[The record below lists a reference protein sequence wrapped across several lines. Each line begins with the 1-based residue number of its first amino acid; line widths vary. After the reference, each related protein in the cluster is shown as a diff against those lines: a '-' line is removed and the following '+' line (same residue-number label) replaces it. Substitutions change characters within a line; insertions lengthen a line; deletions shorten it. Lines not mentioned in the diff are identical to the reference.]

1 MKRCL
6 IFLLLITFCGGNV
19 EVSNDVIA
27 VEENSTT
34 PQIFSSTTTT
44 FDSDLAWDNFLS
56 AWEQLLKDAPVLS
69 DTELSNT
76 QELLDL
82 WEWGGDRSNT
92 ENQYLFEIQVNG
104 LTCTRL
110 YNSMGWALLDEV
122 HPVEQEYDVHHTYK
136 CDDRGDLYL
145 FGSPF
150 YYQGNWWIYH
160 NIEFDWEILECD
172 SPCGTRAQNYAT
184 KFIIEFPT
192 DLLNN

>member
-1 MKRCL
+1 
-6 IFLLLITFCGGNV
+6 
-19 EVSNDVIA
+19 
-27 VEENSTT
+27 
-34 PQIFSSTTTT
+34 
-44 FDSDLAWDNFLS
+44 
-56 AWEQLLKDAPVLS
+56 
-69 DTELSNT
+69 
-76 QELLDL
+76 
-82 WEWGGDRSNT
+82 
-92 ENQYLFEIQVNG
+92 EIQVNG

-136 CDDRGDLYL
+136 CDDNGDLYL

-150 YYQGNWWIYH
+150 FYQGNWWIYH
-160 NIEFDWEILECD
+160 NIEFDWNILECD